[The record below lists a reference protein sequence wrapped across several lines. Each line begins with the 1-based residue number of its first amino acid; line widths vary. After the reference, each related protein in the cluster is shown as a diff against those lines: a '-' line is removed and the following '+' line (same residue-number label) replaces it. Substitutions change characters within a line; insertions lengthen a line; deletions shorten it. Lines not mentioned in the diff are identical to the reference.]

1 MQATFKLPGLL
12 ILLPIILLFSA
23 SCSEFRKI
31 QRSDDWKKKY
41 EAALKYYEDEK
52 YGKAAILL
60 EEVLPLTRG
69 TQDAEKAQ
77 FYYAY
82 AHYHQDLFIESAHY
96 FRLFF
101 DTYGRSPLAE
111 EALFMHA
118 YSLYQQS
125 PRYNLDQTS
134 SFEAI
139 NALQNFINIYNQ
151 SIYKERATEI
161 LDQLQQKLARKAYE
175 NAKLYYQIGRY
186 KAALIALENFADDFP
201 DSNYNEELAYLKV
214 RVGLDLAKNS
224 LPNLQRERYFDTIDY
239 YQTFVD
245 TYPESSWGREA
256 EKLYDQAQ
264 REIIKLN
271 NSDSENKDSENKEE
285 ISTLSN

>member
-1 MQATFKLPGLL
+1 MRATSRFTRLFF
-12 ILLPIILLFSA
+12 LLPLLVMLAA

-41 EAALKYYEDEK
+41 EAALKYYEQEK
-52 YGKAAILL
+52 WGKAAILL

-69 TQDAEKAQ
+69 TQEAEKAQ

-82 AHYHQDLFIESAHY
+82 AHFHQDLFIESAYY

-118 YSLYQQS
+118 YSLYLQS

-139 NALQNFINIYNQ
+139 EALQNFINRYAY
-151 SIYKERATEI
+151 SEYKERATQI
-161 LDQLQQKLARKAYE
+161 LDQLQTKLARKAYE
-175 NAKLYYQIGRY
+175 NAKLYYNIGRY
-186 KAALIALENFADDFP
+186 KAAIVALENFSRDFP
-201 DSNYNEELAYLKV
+201 DSDYNEEIAYLKV
-214 RVGLDLAKNS
+214 KVAYDLARKS
-224 LPNLQRERYFDTIDY
+224 LPRLQRERFFDAVDH
-239 YQTFVD
+239 YQEFVD
-245 TYPESSWGREA
+245 TYPNSNWGREA
-256 EKLYDQAQ
+256 EKVYIQAQ
-264 REIIKLN
+264 QAIENLN
-271 NSDSENKDSENKEE
+271 NESQTNNS
-285 ISTLSN
+285 

>member
-1 MQATFKLPGLL
+1 MQATFKLQNLF
-12 ILLPIILLFSA
+12 ILLPLMLLFTA

-41 EAALKYYEDEK
+41 EAALKYYEEER
-52 YGKAAILL
+52 YAKAAILL

-69 TQDAEKAQ
+69 TEDAEKAQ

-82 AHYHQDLFIESAHY
+82 SHYHQELFIESAHY
-96 FRLFF
+96 FKLFF

-139 NALQNFINIYNQ
+139 NALQNFINIYSQ
-151 SIYKERATEI
+151 SIYRERATEI
-161 LDQLQQKLARKAYE
+161 LDQMQQKLARKAYE
-175 NAKLYYQIGRY
+175 NAKLYYQIGRF
-186 KAALIALENFADDFP
+186 KAALIALDNFSDDFP
-201 DSNYNEELAYLKV
+201 DSNFNEELAYLKV
-214 RVGLDLAKNS
+214 KVGYDLAKNS
-224 LPNLQRERYFDTIDY
+224 LPRLQRERYFDTIDY

-245 TYPESSWGREA
+245 TYPESNWGREA

-264 REIIKLN
+264 REITKLN
-271 NSDSENKDSENKEE
+271 AVPAQGEDAAEG